1 MYYVIIRLS
10 YDRDISTV
18 YIRNRVAAVLK
29 DVDGGAFTNT
39 MSGTWEKRVK
49 KASDALATIAVVSG
63 VLKRACT
70 SNPSIL
76 DHVWIMVDKQD
87 KEGRK
92 KPGAKK
98 QVAKKRS
105 A

>member
-10 YDRDISTV
+10 YDRDIPSV
-18 YIRNRVAAVLK
+18 YVRNRVAAVLK
-29 DVDGGAFTNT
+29 DVDGGSFTNT

-49 KASDALATIAVVSG
+49 KASDALAAVTEVSG

-76 DHVWIMVDKQD
+76 DHLWIMVDKQD

-98 QVAKKRS
+98 QVAKKRR